1 MNTKIIFETKQTQ
14 NERKEGG
21 KKTFNYKQNAKPNIT
36 EHFVLSL
43 FSNGFSLL
51 QVRRFIF

>member
-14 NERKEGG
+14 NEWKEGG

-36 EHFVLSL
+36 EHW
-43 FSNGFSLL
+43 NGP
-51 QVRRFIF
+51 V